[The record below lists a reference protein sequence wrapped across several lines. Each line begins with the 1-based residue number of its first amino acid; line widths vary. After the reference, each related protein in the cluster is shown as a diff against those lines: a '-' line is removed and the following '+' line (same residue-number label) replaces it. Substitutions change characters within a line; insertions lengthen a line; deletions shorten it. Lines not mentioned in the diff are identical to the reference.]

1 MNWVTSSNIISL
13 FSFTVSVGNILISY
27 RQSKRQN
34 EQASHAF
41 LSSFLE
47 KEAIEINKLLD
58 KAKALLENNRQSNKL
73 AWKKYREAY
82 QKVLQAIYQN
92 GKSQIEKSSSWLF
105 HYLSEHSQTELMTGY
120 GSYVMYN
127 TDIEGWKAVY
137 GCIENINKESRA
149 AYYAK
154 LDKELRRP
162 QQKIRELFIEAELP
176 IIGRDLPMSYMD
188 NIENTRETSTE

>member
-13 FSFTVSVGNILISY
+13 FSFTVSVGNVLISY
-27 RQSKRQN
+27 RQSKCQN

-47 KEAIEINKLLD
+47 KEAIEINELLD
-58 KAKALLENNRQSNKL
+58 EAKALLENNRQSNKL
-73 AWKKYREAY
+73 AWKKYSEAY
-82 QKVLQAIYQN
+82 QKVLQAIYKN
-92 GKSQIEKSSSWLF
+92 GKSQIKKTSSWLF

-137 GCIENINKESRA
+137 GRIENITKESRA

-154 LDKELRRP
+154 FNKELRHP
-162 QQKIRELFIEAELP
+162 QQKIRELFITAE
-176 IIGRDLPMSYMD
+176 
-188 NIENTRETSTE
+188 